1 MINGFMYYIDF
12 KYRVFTLVTLFSLN
26 CLFPE
31 IEFKKKDEIFNEL
44 THVKFLIKKGHERKS
59 VKDNAF

>member
-1 MINGFMYYIDF
+1 MYYIDF

-26 CLFPE
+26 CLFPSNL
-31 IEFKKKDEIFNEL
+31 KKKDEIFNEL
-44 THVKFLIKKGHERKS
+44 THLNFLIKKGHERKS

>member
-44 THVKFLIKKGHERKS
+44 THVKFLIKKGH
-59 VKDNAF
+59 